1 MQLTVCLI
9 LKKNKKY
16 NKKIIKFLKNFI
28 YKLDVFYGEV
38 GQKLPKKIKKKRYD
52 FLISYL
58 SPWIINHKI
67 LKRTK
72 FYNINFHPGPPKYPG
87 IGCFNFALLNNDNS
101 YGVTMHLMNKSVDSG
116 KIIKTQYF
124 SIKNLNLI
132 EIIDKSYDEM
142 FKLFTKEILKILK
155 TKKIN
160 LSKEKWKRTAYT
172 RKDLNKLLKLNLNMK
187 PKEITNRIN
196 ALYYQGYPNPYF
208 TINNKKFYVIPEKNS

>member
-1 MQLTVCLI
+1 
-9 LKKNKKY
+9 
-16 NKKIIKFLKNFI
+16 
-28 YKLDVFYGEV
+28 
-38 GQKLPKKIKKKRYD
+38 
-52 FLISYL
+52 
-58 SPWIINHKI
+58 
-67 LKRTK
+67 
-72 FYNINFHPGPPKYPG
+72 
-87 IGCFNFALLNNDNS
+87 
-101 YGVTMHLMNKSVDSG
+101 MNKSVDSG

-160 LSKEKWKRTAYT
+160 LSKEKWKRTAYS